1 MSFCHEQYTWILNCI
16 SQLLLLTELLSD
28 YAPAPE
34 LDYYDP
40 AVLAADD
47 DEEEQVSYEERM
59 RNRCLLLPRLPTSA
73 FEDSSTRFIIS
84 DTNASI
90 ELNTIQACS

>member
-1 MSFCHEQYTWILNCI
+1 MFPNCI
-16 SQLLLLTELLSD
+16 SQLLHLTELLSD

-40 AVLAADD
+40 AVMAADD

-59 RNRCLLLPRLPTSA
+59 RNRYLLLSRLPTGA
-73 FEDSSTRFIIS
+73 FDNSLTRFKIPTTLMS
-84 DTNASI
+84 FPD
-90 ELNTIQACS
+90 